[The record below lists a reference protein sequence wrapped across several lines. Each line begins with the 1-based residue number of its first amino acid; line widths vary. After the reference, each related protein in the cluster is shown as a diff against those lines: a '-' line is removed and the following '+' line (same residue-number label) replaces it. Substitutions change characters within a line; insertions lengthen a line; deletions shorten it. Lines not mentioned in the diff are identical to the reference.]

1 LSFVGVR
8 NSIKKGDGGAISFSL
23 MNKLCDHLIAGLTC
37 TRYLLK
43 LNIIFSFKY
52 LIANA
57 FIFNMVL
64 NFILTYFSSNSC
76 NIVARQRLDYHP
88 PEKFIILEV
97 SADWSLK
104 GSGDLAKR
112 DLSLKIGEFVSSLG
126 TFKDVEI
133 QVGRILEEWEEALG
147 PTPFPEIATLREWDH
162 KLLSRYKPFY
172 MPFCDLCCLCTFGK
186 CDLTGDKRGACGIT
200 MAGQQSRIVL
210 LACCIGASAH
220 TEHARKMLNH
230 LIEEYGRDTPLDV
243 ALNTNVEAPHVRLV
257 CGIRPRTL
265 RDLDDALTYVE
276 GQLVQLLASTHTGQE
291 GSNID
296 YESKVFHAGM
306 LDHVAME
313 IADIAQISVLG
324 FPKGEPEAP
333 LADLG
338 FGAIDPSKPVILVIG
353 HEVLPSIE
361 IVDYLMEHGLFG
373 DVEVGGLCCTAHDT
387 TRYNKSAR
395 IIGPISWELRFIR
408 SGIPDVIVIDKQCI
422 RTDVL
427 LEAEKIMAPLI
438 ATSEMSCQGL
448 PDLTQEDPERIVE
461 DLVGG
466 RLPGA
471 LILDPK
477 KVGEVAVKVAMKIA
491 PKRANFKAL
500 LPEDVRALAQ
510 RCRRC
515 GECVRAC
522 PNNLPIPDAM
532 NEAKTGDLTLLS
544 TLYDVCVG
552 CGRCES
558 ACPEDLPIISM
569 INASSSKRISE
580 ERFKVRVGR
589 GAIQDVEIREVG
601 RAIVFGE
608 IPGVLALVGCANYPE
623 GGADV
628 SKIAEEFLKRRFIV
642 VASGCAAMAIAM
654 TKDEEGL
661 SLYERYPGVFD
672 AGGLVNVGS
681 CVSNAHI
688 TGAAIK
694 IANIFAKRPLRA
706 NYEEIADYIYNRVG
720 AVGVAWGAM
729 SQKAASIAAGCWR
742 LGIPVIVGPHGS
754 KYRRMLLGRKEREED
769 WMVYDART
777 GERVYVGPAPEH
789 LFYAAETV
797 EEAMVAI
804 AKLTMRPNDTS
815 KGRAVKLSHYID
827 LYQRY
832 YGGLPEDLHLYVRSS
847 ADIPFTM
854 RDQVVAA
861 LEKAGWVEGKIASPD
876 PTLLER
882 LVRRRQ

>member
-1 LSFVGVR
+1 
-8 NSIKKGDGGAISFSL
+8 
-23 MNKLCDHLIAGLTC
+23 M
-37 TRYLLK
+37 
-43 LNIIFSFKY
+43 
-52 LIANA
+52 
-57 FIFNMVL
+57 
-64 NFILTYFSSNSC
+64 
-76 NIVARQRLDYHP
+76 
-88 PEKFIILEV
+88 
-97 SADWSLK
+97 
-104 GSGDLAKR
+104 AKR
-112 DLSLKIGEFVSSLG
+112 DLSLKIGEFSSSLG
-126 TFKDVEI
+126 VFRDVEI
-133 QVGRILEEWEEALG
+133 QVGRILEAWEEPLG
-147 PTPFPEIATLREWDH
+147 PTPFPEIATLREWDM

-210 LACCIGASAH
+210 LACCIGAAAH
-220 TEHARKMLNH
+220 AQHARMMLNH

-243 ALNTNVEAPHVRLV
+243 ALNTNVEAPHTRLV
-257 CGIRPRTL
+257 CGIRPKTL

-276 GQLVQLLASTHTGQE
+276 GQIVQLLASTHTGQE
-291 GSNID
+291 GSHLD

-306 LDHVAME
+306 LDHVALE
-313 IADIAQISVLG
+313 IADISQISALG
-324 FPKGEPEAP
+324 FPKGDPEAP

-338 FGAIDPSKPVILVIG
+338 FGAVDPSKPMILVIG
-353 HEVLPSIE
+353 HNVLPSVD
-361 IVDYLMEHGLFG
+361 IVDYLMDHGLFG
-373 DVEVGGLCCTAHDT
+373 EVEVGGLCCTAHDLS
-387 TRYNKSAR
+387 RYNKRAK

-408 SGIPDVIVIDKQCI
+408 SGIPDVVVVDKQCI

-427 LEAEKIMAPLI
+427 IEAQKIGAPLI
-438 ATSEMSCQGL
+438 ATSEMSCHGL
-448 PDLTQEDPERIVE
+448 PDRTQDDPDRIVE
-461 DLVGG
+461 DLVEA
-466 RLPGA
+466 RIPGA
-471 LILDPK
+471 LILDPR
-477 KVGEVAVKVAMKIA
+477 KVGEVAVKTAMKVA
-491 PKRANFKAL
+491 TRRADFKAL
-500 LPEDVRALAQ
+500 TPEDLKAIAQ

-522 PNNLPIPDAM
+522 PNNLPISDAV
-532 NEAKTGDLTLLS
+532 NEARTGDPTLLS
-544 TLYDVCVG
+544 TLYDACVG

-558 ACPEDLPIISM
+558 ACPEDLPIVSM
-569 INASSSKRISE
+569 INAASWKRIAE

-628 SKIAEEFLKRRFIV
+628 ARIAEEFLKRRFIV

-661 SLYERYPGVFD
+661 SLYEKYPGIFD

-754 KYRRMLLGRKEREED
+754 KYRRMLLGRREREED

-797 EEAMVAI
+797 EEAIVMI

-832 YGGLPEDLHLYVRSS
+832 YGELPPDLHLFVRSN

-854 RDQVVAA
+854 RDQVAAA
-861 LEKAGWVEGKIASPD
+861 LMKAGWVEGKIASPD

-882 LVRRRQ
+882 LVRRRL